1 MGKKPTNTTSTLTR
15 KHVWGYGLGD
25 AGACMS
31 NCIVAM
37 FATRYYVNVLKID
50 TTMMAAI
57 LLIWNIWDAVN
68 DPLMGTILDKSFAK
82 SKNPKGKF
90 RPWLLRSTPLIAIT
104 CIVFFTLPTF
114 FEGITMM
121 VVLFVC
127 KILYEGSYTMF
138 NIPMGSLLS
147 SMAKNDEERAQLSSA
162 RGFGS
167 TVSSLV
173 PVFTAPLILS
183 ALGDTNPIAYTVM
196 AVVFAAIG
204 FVMCLL
210 HYLWTEERSE
220 PVAASQDAADKIKFT
235 DILNVFKSN
244 RAFLALCLHSI
255 CLCTQQSVATALGTY
270 MYADVLGNLALMS
283 AASLLSMPLSFIFL
297 AIAPK
302 MAKKFGLEGYI
313 RHGLMIG
320 AVMYVALFAMHL
332 VMPVSAIVH
341 LIISSI
347 AGAFVM
353 ISTQQQYGLV
363 GESIDYN
370 EYLTGKRTEGSI
382 YGTFSLSRRVGTTI
396 GNSLGVLML
405 GWIGYDANLAVQTA
419 STLTGIKVLCVLL
432 PGIFALGSWIAFR
445 FVWNITPAVREKMR
459 AAAEAKKVSAE

>member
-1 MGKKPTNTTSTLTR
+1 
-15 KHVWGYGLGD
+15 
-25 AGACMS
+25 
-31 NCIVAM
+31 
-37 FATRYYVNVLKID
+37 
-50 TTMMAAI
+50 
-57 LLIWNIWDAVN
+57 
-68 DPLMGTILDKSFAK
+68 
-82 SKNPKGKF
+82 
-90 RPWLLRSTPLIAIT
+90 
-104 CIVFFTLPTF
+104 
-114 FEGITMM
+114 
-121 VVLFVC
+121 
-127 KILYEGSYTMF
+127 
-138 NIPMGSLLS
+138 
-147 SMAKNDEERAQLSSA
+147 
-162 RGFGS
+162 
-167 TVSSLV
+167 
-173 PVFTAPLILS
+173 
-183 ALGDTNPIAYTVM
+183 
-196 AVVFAAIG
+196 
-204 FVMCLL
+204 
-210 HYLWTEERSE
+210 
-220 PVAASQDAADKIKFT
+220 
-235 DILNVFKSN
+235 
-244 RAFLALCLHSI
+244 
-255 CLCTQQSVATALGTY
+255 
-270 MYADVLGNLALMS
+270 MS

-341 LIISSI
+341 LIISSV

-432 PGIFALGSWIAFR
+432 PGIFALGSWVAFR